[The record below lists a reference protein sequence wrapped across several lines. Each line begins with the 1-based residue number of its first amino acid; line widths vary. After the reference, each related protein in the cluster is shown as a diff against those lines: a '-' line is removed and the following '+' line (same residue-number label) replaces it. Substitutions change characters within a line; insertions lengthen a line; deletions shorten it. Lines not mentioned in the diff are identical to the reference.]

1 MPMLTADQALQML
14 MEGNKRYVAAKLLRP
29 NQSAQRRGEV
39 AKDQNPFAAILGCS
53 DSRVPAEVIFDQG
66 LGDLFVIRL
75 AGNVADNLALGSIE
89 YAVEYL
95 SVPLVMVLGHSRCG
109 AINATVQVAEKGVP
123 APGHIANLVEAIWP
137 AVNQVRGR
145 PGDLVDN
152 AITANV
158 ALVVERLK
166 SMPPM
171 LSEFV
176 QSGKLSI
183 VGARYDLDTG
193 VVERLE

>member
-1 MPMLTADQALQML
+1 MPKLTADQALQML

-89 YAVEYL
+89 FAVEYL

-109 AINATVQVAEKGVP
+109 AISAAVQVAEKGVP

-145 PGDLVDN
+145 TGDLVDN

>member
-1 MPMLTADQALQML
+1 MPKLSADQTLQML
-14 MEGNKRYVAAKLLRP
+14 MEGNKRYVAAKSLRP

-39 AKDQNPFAAILGCS
+39 AKDQNPFAVILGCS
-53 DSRVPAEVIFDQG
+53 DSRVPPEIIFDQG

-89 YAVEYL
+89 YAVDHL
-95 SVPLVMVLGHSRCG
+95 GAPLVMVLGHSRCG
-109 AINATVQVAEKGVP
+109 AVSAAVQVVEKG
-123 APGHIANLVEAIWP
+123 AQTPGHIASLVEVIWP
-137 AVNQVRGR
+137 AVNKMRGR
-145 PGDLVDN
+145 PGDLLDN

-166 SMPPM
+166 ATPPT

-176 QSGKLSI
+176 QKGKLRI

-193 VVERLE
+193 AVERLG